1 MKISDEELF
10 ALIFT
15 FKEDSNFKT
24 EYLKD
29 AYVIERTNSGVGFFS
44 TIKVDESIGHFANS
58 KKYWERTFR
67 HRHMPYGGCFMV
79 RLEDNLQL
87 ELEAVAFES
96 LWPETFVQSD
106 FYE

>member
-1 MKISDEELF
+1 MLSKEPIQVSVFFLQLRLMSLSDIL
-10 ALIFT
+10 LT
-15 FKEDSNFKT
+15 Q
-24 EYLKD
+24 
-29 AYVIERTNSGVGFFS
+29 
-44 TIKVDESIGHFANS
+44 

-67 HRHMPYGGCFMV
+67 HRYMPYGGCFMV

-96 LWPETFVQSD
+96 LWPENFVQSD